1 MRSKFSA
8 HGVKGTCKHGKIL
21 PDQQKIVYCFFCPL
35 FLKLPDSTISF
46 RMAAGLPLGN
56 VGGGKYDAALMGILQ
71 DCVKLP
77 VFMDTIFSFLAR
89 RTDFFIIMEPGDTQA
104 KMGFLERESE
114 TMVLSVRYWKMWNL
128 KYVFV

>member
-1 MRSKFSA
+1 
-8 HGVKGTCKHGKIL
+8 
-21 PDQQKIVYCFFCPL
+21 
-35 FLKLPDSTISF
+35 
-46 RMAAGLPLGN
+46 MATSLPLGN

-114 TMVLSVRYWKMWNL
+114 TMVLTVRHNTNWKM
-128 KYVFV
+128 